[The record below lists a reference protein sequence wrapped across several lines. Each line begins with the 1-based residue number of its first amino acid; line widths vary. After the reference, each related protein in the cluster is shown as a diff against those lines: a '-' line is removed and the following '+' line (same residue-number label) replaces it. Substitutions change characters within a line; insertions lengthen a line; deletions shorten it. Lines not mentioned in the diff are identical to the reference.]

1 MKQRHFMPLLAA
13 ALALASCQPD
23 SPADLAGGLLL
34 NIENTASAG
43 AKPAVSGITTTWL
56 NGDVISINGAERTV
70 SVSGN
75 VARVTGVTAPNPGEH
90 FFACSPADLFSVP
103 GSNDFWWEHPIGSNQ
118 RSLGFTYP
126 REYTYAV
133 APDGRQRL
141 ASPMVAVAESDAAA
155 LTFRHLAAAVE
166 VHLSNPM
173 NVGCYIDS
181 IVVEAAHQSLNG
193 TGYFTLN
200 AATGTPNVSAPAE
213 YDHEYARRSVRLNT
227 GHMLLSAGGSRA
239 LQVPVPPLP
248 QGEELT
254 VRVYGTI
261 SFTFNQ
267 SSLPVIWVAARNA
280 PSSGLKEFVFSHSA
294 TLGSRLQRNHLLK
307 ARAEIRPDGHLLD
320 SERSISRLSLFSLSG
335 TKKVLFKR
343 DQNTASLGGSWSMP
357 TRAEMEYLLNDR
369 PGARFAQVRMGPLG
383 FSYSYYLVIFPDGY
397 TAESVRSL
405 SGMSALDANCFNSFN
420 RLAQNIPTINMD
432 PELMRQRG
440 FLVLDHSNDV
450 GVLPTQNMGEEHRG
464 IGYRLADENG
474 SYSLFFTGIGNSTS
488 SSNYSLC
495 VRPLIGD

>member
-13 ALALASCQPD
+13 SLALASCQPD

-70 SVSGN
+70 RVIGN
-75 VARVTGVTAPNPGEH
+75 VARVTDVTAPNPGEH
-90 FFACSPADLFSVP
+90 FFACSPADLFSVS

-126 REYTYAV
+126 REYTYDI
-133 APDGRQRL
+133 APDGRQSL
-141 ASPMVAVAESDAAA
+141 ASPMVAVAESDADA

-213 YDHEYARRSVRLNT
+213 YDHVYARRSVRLNT

-254 VRVYGTI
+254 VRVYGTT
-261 SFTFNQ
+261 SHTFNHN
-267 SSLPVIWVAARNA
+267 SVSGFSWVAARNA
-280 PSSGLKEFVFSHSA
+280 TYSGDLKEFVFSHSA

-307 ARAEIRPDGHLLD
+307 ARAEISPDGHLLD

-343 DQNTASLGGSWSMP
+343 DQDTDLPGSSWTTP

-369 PGARFAQVRMGPLG
+369 PGARFAQVKMRQQV
-383 FSYSYYLVIFPDGY
+383 FVDYTYFLVIFPDGH

-405 SGMSALDANCFNSFN
+405 PGMSALDANSFN
-420 RLAQNIPTINMD
+420 RFSLATTLDMT
-432 PELMRQRG
+432 PEEMRQHG
-440 FLVLDHSNDV
+440 FLVLNFSSRV
-450 GVLPTQNMGEEHRG
+450 GIVIGHEQHQG

-488 SSNYSLC
+488 SSIYSLC
-495 VRPLIGD
+495 VRSLIGD

>member
-1 MKQRHFMPLLAA
+1 MKYLRIIALLAA
-13 ALALASCQPD
+13 GLAFGACQPD
-23 SPADLAGGLLL
+23 LPADLADGLVLH
-34 NIENTASAG
+34 IEGAAAPG
-43 AKPAVSGITTTWL
+43 AKPAVSGINTSWL
-56 NGDVISINGAERTV
+56 DGDAVSINGAERTV

-103 GSNDFWWEHPIGSNQ
+103 GSNDFWWEYPIGSNQ

-166 VHLSNPM
+166 VHISNPM

-213 YDHEYARRSVRLNT
+213 YDHVYARRSVRLNT
-227 GHMLLSAGGSRA
+227 DHMILSAGGSRA

-261 SFTFNQ
+261 FFTFNL
-267 SSLPVIWVAARNA
+267 SSVPGSWVAARNA

-320 SERSISRLSLFSLSG
+320 SERSIGRLSLFSLSG

-343 DQNTASLGGSWSMP
+343 NQDTDLPGGSWSMP

-369 PGARFAQVRMGPLG
+369 PGARFAQVKMRQQV
-383 FSYSYYLVIFPDGY
+383 FDDYTYFLVIFPDGH

-405 SGMSALDANCFNSFN
+405 PGMSALDANSFN
-420 RLAQNIPTINMD
+420 RFSRTTTLNMT
-432 PELMRQRG
+432 PEEMRQHG
-440 FLVLDHSNDV
+440 FLVLNFYSRV
-450 GVLPTQNMGEEHRG
+450 GIVIGHEQHQG